1 MNLTKYQRQ
10 PMDIMDKHNQA
21 GSHKRSD
28 KSKSSNRRKSELDL
42 GSMVYGKIPPQARDL
57 EEAVLGAIM
66 LEKTAFDEI
75 ADMISDSVFYVEAHQ
90 RIYRAMIE
98 LARRSQPIDILTVN
112 EQLRS
117 TGDLEVVG
125 GPYYVSQLTNKV
137 VGSAHIQSHIRIILQ
152 KFIQREVIRIAGQ
165 LIGDAYEDS
174 TDAFDLMDQAETEI
188 FSIRQTSI
196 KKQFKTMDVILVEVI
211 QELEANRHLDRHLT
225 GITSGFDELD
235 YVTCGWQPEDL
246 IILAARP
253 SVGKTAFAL
262 KLARNAAE
270 KSGKS
275 VGFFSLEMKDKKLIQ
290 RLLASESRI
299 WLWKIMNARMEESDM
314 KKLYADGVKP
324 LSQMPIL
331 VDETNGLN
339 IQEFRTKA
347 RRMVHKHNVGII
359 FVDYMQLMTAP
370 AHIINREQQVSY
382 ISKQLKEAAKELG
395 IPIVALSQLSREIE
409 KGKGREPQLS
419 DLRESGSIEQ
429 DSDLV
434 MFLWQPD
441 LAEIT
446 ANLELTDCVYTAIK
460 KHRNGAHAKFV
471 GKFKKE
477 IQKWEWLQVV
487 DGSTLK
493 PVGEAWKPVTVQGQ
507 VIDFTIPKKEQVET
521 GDRIDKELDDD
532 DQEPPA
538 PF

>member
-1 MNLTKYQRQ
+1 
-10 PMDIMDKHNQA
+10 
-21 GSHKRSD
+21 
-28 KSKSSNRRKSELDL
+28 
-42 GSMVYGKIPPQARDL
+42 
-57 EEAVLGAIM
+57 
-66 LEKTAFDEI
+66 
-75 ADMISDSVFYVEAHQ
+75 
-90 RIYRAMIE
+90 
-98 LARRSQPIDILTVN
+98 
-112 EQLRS
+112 
-117 TGDLEVVG
+117 
-125 GPYYVSQLTNKV
+125 
-137 VGSAHIQSHIRIILQ
+137 
-152 KFIQREVIRIAGQ
+152 
-165 LIGDAYEDS
+165 
-174 TDAFDLMDQAETEI
+174 
-188 FSIRQTSI
+188 
-196 KKQFKTMDVILVEVI
+196 
-211 QELEANRHLDRHLT
+211 
-225 GITSGFDELD
+225 
-235 YVTCGWQPEDL
+235 
-246 IILAARP
+246 
-253 SVGKTAFAL
+253 
-262 KLARNAAE
+262 
-270 KSGKS
+270 
-275 VGFFSLEMKDKKLIQ
+275 
-290 RLLASESRI
+290 
-299 WLWKIMNARMEESDM
+299 
-314 KKLYADGVKP
+314 
-324 LSQMPIL
+324 
-331 VDETNGLN
+331 
-339 IQEFRTKA
+339 
-347 RRMVHKHNVGII
+347 
-359 FVDYMQLMTAP
+359 
-370 AHIINREQQVSY
+370 
-382 ISKQLKEAAKELG
+382 LKEAAKELG